1 MGKNPS
7 FHCRGQLV
15 WFLVRELRSCMPHTV
30 WPKNKNKNSELLRY
44 PSKNKIKFL
53 NEKKKNEEETPSTYL
68 QRNDNMI
75 MIIEIIGARFPF
87 TGHLL
92 CMPGT
97 VLSTSYA

>member
-1 MGKNPS
+1 
-7 FHCRGQLV
+7 
-15 WFLVRELRSCMPHTV
+15 MPHTV
-30 WPKNKNKNSELLRY
+30 WPKNKNKNPELLRY

-53 NEKKKNEEETPSTYL
+53 NEKNKNEEETPSTYL